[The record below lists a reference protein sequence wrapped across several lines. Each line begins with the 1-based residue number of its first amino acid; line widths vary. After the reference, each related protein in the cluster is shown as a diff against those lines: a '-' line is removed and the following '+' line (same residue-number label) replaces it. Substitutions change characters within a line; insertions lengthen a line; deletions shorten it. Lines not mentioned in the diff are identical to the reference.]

1 MFNEVEAVKAYL
13 GGKKIPIRALDDC
26 IFQIAKFFK
35 EQGATRIET
44 KTIIKEWLKTYDLYF
59 VDINNNIDNAYITKS
74 KLIGDFK
81 VYINQADI
89 DAINFAADFKVSKKI
104 ALFLLVYAKLHADYD
119 GNFKIR
125 IATMAEWVGVKRE
138 NIYARH
144 IAPLVEYGFMEVADH
159 SDYKRYLNQ
168 KRDEKR
174 MSMRICH
181 PLVNEGQFVIENNED
196 FERLFQQIFVG

>member
-13 GGKKIPIRALDDC
+13 GGKKIPTRALDDC

-89 DAINFAADFKVSKKI
+89 DAINFAADFKV
-104 ALFLLVYAKLHADYD
+104 
-119 GNFKIR
+119 
-125 IATMAEWVGVKRE
+125 
-138 NIYARH
+138 
-144 IAPLVEYGFMEVADH
+144 
-159 SDYKRYLNQ
+159 
-168 KRDEKR
+168 
-174 MSMRICH
+174 
-181 PLVNEGQFVIENNED
+181 
-196 FERLFQQIFVG
+196 

>member
-1 MFNEVEAVKAYL
+1 MFNEIEAVKDYL
-13 GGKKIPIRALDDC
+13 GGKKIPVRALDDC
-26 IFQIAKFFK
+26 VFQIAKFMK
-35 EQGATRIET
+35 EEGATRIDT
-44 KTIIKEWLKTYDLYF
+44 KVVVKEWLTRCGLYF
-59 VDINNNIDNAYITKS
+59 VDINNNIDNAFITKS

-104 ALFLLVYAKLHADYD
+104 ALFLLIYAKLHADHD

-144 IAPLVEYGFMEVADH
+144 IAPLVEYGFIEIPDH
-159 SDYKRYLNQ
+159 NTYSKYLNK

-181 PLVNEGQFVIENNED
+181 PLVNDGEYFIENNED
-196 FERLFQQIFVG
+196 FESLFNRIFVG

>member
-1 MFNEVEAVKAYL
+1 
-13 GGKKIPIRALDDC
+13 
-26 IFQIAKFFK
+26 
-35 EQGATRIET
+35 
-44 KTIIKEWLKTYDLYF
+44 
-59 VDINNNIDNAYITKS
+59 
-74 KLIGDFK
+74 
-81 VYINQADI
+81 
-89 DAINFAADFKVSKKI
+89 
-104 ALFLLVYAKLHADYD
+104 
-119 GNFKIR
+119 
-125 IATMAEWVGVKRE
+125 MAEWVGVKRE

-196 FERLFQQIFVG
+196 FERLFHQIFVG

>member
-1 MFNEVEAVKAYL
+1 M
-13 GGKKIPIRALDDC
+13 
-26 IFQIAKFFK
+26 
-35 EQGATRIET
+35 
-44 KTIIKEWLKTYDLYF
+44 YF

-104 ALFLLVYAKLHADYD
+104 ALFLLIYAKLHADYD

>member
-1 MFNEVEAVKAYL
+1 MFNEVEAVKTYL
-13 GGKKIPIRALDDC
+13 DGRNIPIRALDDC
-26 IFQIAKFFK
+26 VFQIAKFFK
-35 EQGATRIET
+35 ETGATRIDT
-44 KTIIKEWLKTYDLYF
+44 KRIILEWLDRNNLYF

-81 VYINQADI
+81 VYINQKDI

-104 ALFLLVYAKLHADYD
+104 ALFLLIYAKLHADPD

-144 IAPLVEYGFMEVADH
+144 ISPLAEYGFLEVPDH
-159 SDYKRYLNQ
+159 GSYKKYLNH

-181 PLVNEGQFVIENNED
+181 KLVNDGEYFIENNED
-196 FERLFQQIFVG
+196 FESLFERIFVG